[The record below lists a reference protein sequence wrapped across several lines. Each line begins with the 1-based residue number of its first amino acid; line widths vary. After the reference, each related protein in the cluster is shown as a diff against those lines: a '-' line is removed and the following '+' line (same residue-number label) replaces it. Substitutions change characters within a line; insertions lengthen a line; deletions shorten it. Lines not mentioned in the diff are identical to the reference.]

1 MNTLAQLLIKSL
13 EDQEWRQTAIRLG
26 IQQAATFSW
35 EKTVHKTLDAYR
47 LAATLKGV

>member
-13 EDQEWRQTAIRLG
+13 EDQEWRQTAIRQGL
-26 IQQAATFSW
+26 QQAATFSW
-35 EKTVHKTLDAYR
+35 QKTVDKTIDAYK